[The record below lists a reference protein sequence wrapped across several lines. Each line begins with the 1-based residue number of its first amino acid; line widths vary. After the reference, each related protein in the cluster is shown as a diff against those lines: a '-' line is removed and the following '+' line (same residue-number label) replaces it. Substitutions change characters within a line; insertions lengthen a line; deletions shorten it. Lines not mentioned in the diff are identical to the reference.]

1 MGKVGGRNY
10 LAGEGGQ
17 QLVKEEREGKVADGG
32 VESKRGQLRPLLV
45 TLPCNASPSPSAPFS
60 ATPGSA
66 SPRPAPQC

>member
-32 VESKRGQLRPLLV
+32 VESKRGQYKYRSEMVDNTGRPY
-45 TLPCNASPSPSAPFS
+45 
-60 ATPGSA
+60 G
-66 SPRPAPQC
+66 